1 MIRHLIRRLPPSSFS
16 SRARAGMALLEILC
30 AAAILSSTMVVLVP
44 MLSRIN
50 QVRSDLRAR
59 EAAVRELGNI
69 VERVRAGG
77 SRSQKAFET
86 VGKRIVE
93 ERLRPALDDVQFTAR
108 LKSEAH
114 GEAARPESRDR
125 QQPIVMTITWTGE
138 QGTAQS
144 IALVVWVPADEAA
157 SAGEAP

>member
-1 MIRHLIRRLPPSSFS
+1 MIRHLIRRLPPSSFAP
-16 SRARAGMALLEILC
+16 RARPGMALLELLC

-77 SRSQKAFET
+77 SRTQRAFET
-86 VGKRIVE
+86 IGKRIVE

-108 LKSEAH
+108 LKSEAA
-114 GEAARPESRDR
+114 GPESRDR

-144 IALVVWVPADEAA
+144 IALVVWASADEAA